1 MPTIGPETVEMAARA
16 GLAGIAVAAGRVLI
30 ADRDATIA
38 AAGEHGLFLIG
49 QKLARDQDV

>member
-1 MPTIGPETVEMAARA
+1 MPDAASAARA

-38 AAGEHGLFLIG
+38 VAGEHGLFLIG